1 MLKTERQDTIVA
13 LVNEAGSATVT
24 DISKRLGVSPM
35 TIRRDL
41 DELSSIGALIRIHGG
56 AQKADGGSI
65 AMLVKELT
73 NTEKESVH
81 SDEKAQVASVA
92 AKLISNGDNI
102 FVGTGTTGQALARA
116 VSGMRLRAITNSL
129 TVFNILKEARNIEP
143 VLIGGDYRPTTGAF
157 VGPMAELVGE
167 SIGIDKAFVGVN
179 GIYDGAVSTSNSAE
193 GSIQRLI
200 LDRSSKRYI
209 IADSSKV
216 GRRDF
221 LRLLSPFQDRYSHHR
236 CEARNRTARRTR
248 GVREGATLAW
258 QCLPV
263 ERPLVTPESHLVQ
276 WAQSHAVSPA

>member
-221 LRLLSPFQDRYSHHR
+221 YDFYHLSKIDTLITDAKLATEQRV
-236 CEARNRTARRTR
+236 AL
-248 GVREGATLAW
+248 EGFVKV
-258 QCLPV
+258 LP
-263 ERPLVTPESHLVQ
+263 
-276 WAQSHAVSPA
+276 

>member
-41 DELSSIGALIRIHGG
+41 DELSSIGALVRIHGG
-56 AQKADGGSI
+56 AQRADDGSI

-73 NTEKESVH
+73 NTEKESVR
-81 SDEKAQVASVA
+81 SDEKAQVAKVA
-92 AKLISNGDNI
+92 AMLISNGDNI
-102 FVGTGTTGQALARA
+102 FVGAGTTGQALARA
-116 VSGMRLRAITNSL
+116 VSDMRLRAITNSL

-157 VGPMAELVGE
+157 VGPMAELVGK

-221 LRLLSPFQDRYSHHR
+221 FDFYHLSKIDALITDAGLETEQRI
-236 CEARNRTARRTR
+236 AL
-248 GVREGATLAW
+248 EGFVKVL
-258 QCLPV
+258 
-263 ERPLVTPESHLVQ
+263 S
-276 WAQSHAVSPA
+276 

>member
-41 DELSSIGALIRIHGG
+41 DELSSIGALVRIHGG
-56 AQKADGGSI
+56 AQRADDGSI

-73 NTEKESVH
+73 NTEKESVR
-81 SDEKAQVASVA
+81 SDEKAQVAKA
-92 AKLISNGDNI
+92 AAMLISNGDNI
-102 FVGTGTTGQALARA
+102 FVGAGTTGQALARA
-116 VSGMRLRAITNSL
+116 VSDMKLRAITNSL

-157 VGPMAELVGE
+157 VGPMAELVGN
-167 SIGIDKAFVGVN
+167 FVGVN

-221 LRLLSPFQDRYSHHR
+221 FDFYHLSKIDALITDAGLETEQRIARGAQVRRHQPLAGLPRLRPARRHHR
-236 CEARNRTARRTR
+236 PPGRGRARAGLHGRRPR
-248 GVREGATLAW
+248 RLA
-258 QCLPV
+258 
-263 ERPLVTPESHLVQ
+263 
-276 WAQSHAVSPA
+276 